1 MRTIAAAI
9 VIAALATPT
18 YAQVIGTDIQ
28 HPKTDEEIK
37 KEQSRENAYRSGVGK
52 IPDQKAVNDPWGE
65 VRSDSKASQ
74 AKASQPKASQS
85 KASAGQSQKTK
96 PE

>member
-1 MRTIAAAI
+1 
-9 VIAALATPT
+9 
-18 YAQVIGTDIQ
+18 
-28 HPKTDEEIK
+28 
-37 KEQSRENAYRSGVGK
+37 VGK